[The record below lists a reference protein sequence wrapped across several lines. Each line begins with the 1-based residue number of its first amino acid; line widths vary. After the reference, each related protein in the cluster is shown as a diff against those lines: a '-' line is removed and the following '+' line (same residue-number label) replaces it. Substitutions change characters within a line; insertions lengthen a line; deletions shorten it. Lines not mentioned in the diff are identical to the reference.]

1 MTEAL
6 PYDTRVELQHLPLLC
21 PDQRTD
27 PVAGVG
33 GEGGERVQDGAGRTG
48 DG

>member
-6 PYDTRVELQHLPLLC
+6 PYDARVELKDLPLLG
-21 PDQRTD
+21 PDQRPD
-27 PVAGVG
+27 AMARVS